1 MSLRVICQFF
11 IIDRSWFIVPH
22 CFRVIH
28 MFKFIKQT
36 FASVIG
42 TFIGLFLFFTVGTTG
57 LVLLLIST
65 ASKEEAPK
73 VKERS
78 ILVFDLSVQ
87 IQDTEPPS
95 TLGKA
100 LSGQETN
107 IMTLRQVLDSLELA
121 TKDKR
126 IIGIFLDGSKLG
138 IGSGYANLKEV
149 RSALEAFRAAGKRII
164 AYDVDWTER
173 EYYLGSVADTVILNP
188 MGAMEINGL
197 SSQQM
202 FWTGALEKYGIGM
215 QVVRVGEFKSA
226 VEPFTRENLSPENR
240 EQTEALLGDLWGE
253 FISTVGESRS
263 QITPEKLQN
272 LVDTKGVLTPETART
287 SGLVDRVAHF
297 DEVLADL
304 KQLTGKKSE
313 DKSFPQISLGTYA
326 DVAQKNNLRRSSKN
340 EIAVVYAEGE
350 IVDGQGNLQQVGG
363 DRFARELRK
372 LRQDKDVKA
381 VVLRVNSP
389 GGSATASEI
398 ILREVQLT
406 SKSKPVIVSMGNVA
420 ASGGYWISTGADA
433 IFAQP
438 NTITGSIGVFGL
450 LPNIQELAKKHGIVW
465 ETVKTGPF
473 ADSNTI
479 VRPKTQQ
486 ELAIYQQQ
494 VNQVYSLFLDK
505 VAKSRQLSREEVDK
519 IAQGRVWSGEEAKK
533 RDLVDEI
540 GGLDKA
546 IAYAAEKAQLGND
559 WKIKEY
565 PAHRSL
571 EAEIIQR
578 ILGTQAKE
586 ESQELDPLSAEL
598 LKFKEDLAIFQSLND
613 PRGIYA
619 LLSLKFRFD

>member
-1 MSLRVICQFF
+1 
-11 IIDRSWFIVPH
+11 
-22 CFRVIH
+22 

-100 LSGQETN
+100 LSGVESN
-107 IMTLRQVLDSLELA
+107 IMTLRQVLDSLESA
-121 TKDKR
+121 AKDKR

-138 IGSGYANLKEV
+138 GGSGYANLKEV

-164 AYDVDWTER
+164 AYDVDWSEG

-202 FWTGALEKYGIGM
+202 FWTGALKKYGIGV

-240 EQTEALLGDLWGE
+240 QQTEVLLDDLWGE
-253 FISTVGESRS
+253 FVSRVGESRE
-263 QITPEKLQN
+263 ITPEKLQN
-272 LVDTKGVLTPETART
+272 IVDSKGVLTPDTALE
-287 SGLVDRVAHF
+287 SGLVDRVAYF

-304 KQLTGKKSE
+304 KELTGKKPE
-313 DKSFPQISLGTYA
+313 DKSFTQIALGTYA
-326 DVAQKNNLRRSSKN
+326 DVAQKNNQRRSSKN
-340 EIAVVYAEGE
+340 KIAIVYAEGE
-350 IVDGQGNLQQVGG
+350 IVNGQGNVQQVGG

-406 SKSKPVIVSMGNVA
+406 SESKPLIVSMGNVA

-438 NTITGSIGVFGL
+438 NSITGSIGVFGL

-465 ETVKTGPF
+465 ETVKTGRF

-479 VRPKTQQ
+479 VRPRHSKSWQIISKT
-486 ELAIYQQQ
+486 
-494 VNQVYSLFLDK
+494 ST
-505 VAKSRQLSREEVDK
+505 KSTVSF
-519 IAQGRVWSGEEAKK
+519 W
-533 RDLVDEI
+533 
-540 GGLDKA
+540 
-546 IAYAAEKAQLGND
+546 
-559 WKIKEY
+559 IK
-565 PAHRSL
+565 
-571 EAEIIQR
+571 
-578 ILGTQAKE
+578 
-586 ESQELDPLSAEL
+586 
-598 LKFKEDLAIFQSLND
+598 
-613 PRGIYA
+613 
-619 LLSLKFRFD
+619 